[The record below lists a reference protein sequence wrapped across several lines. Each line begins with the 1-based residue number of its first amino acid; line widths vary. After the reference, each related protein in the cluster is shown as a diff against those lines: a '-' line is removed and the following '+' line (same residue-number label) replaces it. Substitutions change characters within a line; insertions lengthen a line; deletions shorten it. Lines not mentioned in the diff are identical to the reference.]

1 MGAATCFQEVPFH
14 RSIKG
19 VPPRGQPSVQ
29 PTAIAEEP
37 GPGTVSRDDVHS
49 LYFVVRPDGGQLR
62 ELASLVD
69 KGQLRPAVSA
79 VFELGALPEAF
90 LAQRAERPRA
100 R

>member
-1 MGAATCFQEVPFH
+1 M
-14 RSIKG
+14 
-19 VPPRGQPSVQ
+19 Q

-90 LAQRAERPRA
+90 LAQRAERPPGKVIISIGRGTP
-100 R
+100 